1 VRNALVAGAALVGVV
16 SSCGIADLPDDAA
29 FATCLESAGVDPDDL
44 GGAEERRTAFA
55 DPAALDCVAD
65 LPTGDDRR
73 AVLGEVFED
82 DDQVWPVLEDWIG
95 TQDLGP
101 EALAER
107 AGRLLAGTDG
117 DDAEGEDAEW
127 ADQQAKESLNVT
139 VAVAAL
145 DRRDGGLPASYQQ
158 FLEDPQ
164 TPGGDAALPDLYT
177 RYYGWTEDGDYDT
190 WLVIEDLRSRVDDA
204 RES

>member
-1 VRNALVAGAALVGVV
+1 VRNALVATATLVALVTG
-16 SSCGIADLPDDAA
+16 CGLADLPDDAA
-29 FATCLESAGVDPDDL
+29 FATCLDSAGVDPDDL
-44 GGAEERRTAFA
+44 GGVEERRTAFA

-65 LPTGDDRR
+65 LPDGDDRR
-73 AVLGEVFED
+73 AALGDVYED

-101 EALAER
+101 EVLAER

-117 DDAEGEDAEW
+117 DDPEGEDADW

-145 DRRDGGLPASYQQ
+145 ARRDGGLPASYER

-164 TPGGDAALPDLYT
+164 TPEADTDLPDLYT
-177 RYYGWTEDGDYDT
+177 RFYGWTEDGDYDT
-190 WLVIEDLRSRVDDA
+190 WLTIEDLRSRVDAA